1 MKRLLIG
8 DVANA
13 NIKKKKKKKT
23 LVLFNQ
29 IKRLFFLKT
38 IKRLLTDNVASAS
51 CLD

>member
-13 NIKKKKKKKT
+13 NIKKKKKN

>member
-13 NIKKKKKKKT
+13 NIKKKKKKN